1 MKFAL
6 ATEDE
11 LSEAIGKKLL
21 DEAGIKPE
29 YGVHLLR
36 RQGNGYLRSR
46 MKNWKQ
52 MAQHFH
58 LLILTDLDQHNC
70 PLALVENWLGE
81 DFRCPDGMLLRIA
94 VRQIESW
101 ALADHEAMR
110 KLIGRRGRLPRAPD
124 DLPDSKLS
132 LLRLAASAP
141 KAVREELLAKEGAV
155 ARQGLG
161 YNRRMVSWVT
171 EVWNPARAASRS
183 ESLARAREAIRKLQ
197 FS

>member
-1 MKFAL
+1 
-6 ATEDE
+6 
-11 LSEAIGKKLL
+11 
-21 DEAGIKPE
+21 
-29 YGVHLLR
+29 
-36 RQGNGYLRSR
+36 